1 MLAAAKIQDSA
12 YSHPPLGACG
22 LELPIDHFRLLGVT
36 GNSDAQVVLHTLQ
49 QRLDRPPEQGYT
61 AETLQARAEL
71 LRASAD
77 LLADGPRRAEYE
89 AHLTALVG
97 RGHSLV
103 PALDLPYALE
113 TGGLL
118 LLLEAGQPLECFEL
132 ASRALQP
139 PNAPVLGSGREGD
152 LTLLAGTACLA
163 AAAAIHQQRRYELAA
178 TTLHQGGQLLQR
190 MGKLPALLQE
200 INAELLR
207 LRPYRV
213 LDLLSRELAAR
224 EERQLGLEL
233 LEQLVQERGGLE
245 GEADPSLPAEQFG
258 PFFNQIR
265 AFLTVQEQVDLFSRW
280 ASKSPQATLLASRA
294 LTASG
299 FAQRKPERIQAARK
313 LLESGS
319 QRAVEPSL
327 ACLYLLLGQVATGQ
341 RLFAEAADG
350 RLKSWAEQQS
360 GDPLAQLCA
369 YCRDW
374 LEREV
379 LSGYRDLEA
388 DPDLEAYFADR
399 DVQTWVM
406 RLERSMAANPG
417 PRPGSPAASRDDR
430 QQQNPFADWTPSG
443 EATVAVGPAMVAG
456 DYVFTGQPLD
466 DGSALASGRSVASG
480 RSEASGSPDSQGRWR
495 AGIAR
500 AGRSLPGL
508 GWRLRGLAI
517 AVAGAG
523 LLIGVVLAL
532 RSRGPLP
539 PAPQPPAPVKPK
551 LAAPVTPVPAE
562 PLPATPKLAPS
573 PQAALPLQGADP
585 KEAQIQTLLQAWLA
599 AKAALLAGGTPRQP
613 LESLVRAPLVLRLQ
627 AERQRDLAAG
637 TSQEIT
643 AQVEELQIT
652 ERQAGRIVARVRL
665 SYSERRLDAS
675 GKDLAA
681 ASRLRLTN
689 SYVFG
694 RDPDGIW
701 RLVGFRPTN

>member
-1 MLAAAKIQDSA
+1 
-12 YSHPPLGACG
+12 

-36 GNSDAQVVLHTLQ
+36 GSSDAQVVLHTLQ
-49 QRLDRPPEQGYT
+49 QRLDRPPEEGYT

-97 RGHSLV
+97 RGASLV

-118 LLLEAGQPLECFEL
+118 LLLEASQPLECFEL

-152 LTLLAGTACLA
+152 LTLLAGMACLA

-178 TTLHQGGQLLQR
+178 TTLQQGGQLLQR

-200 INAELLR
+200 ISAELLR

-341 RLFAEAADG
+341 SLFAEAADG

-406 RLERSMAANPG
+406 RLERSVAASG
-417 PRPGSPAASRDDR
+417 GHRPGSPAAANRDDR

-443 EATVAVGPAMVAG
+443 EATVAVGPAIAG
-456 DYVFTGQPLD
+456 DDYSFTGQPPEA
-466 DGSALASGRSVASG
+466 GPALASGPSA
-480 RSEASGSPDSQGRWR
+480 ASGSPDSQGRWR

-539 PAPQPPAPVKPK
+539 LAPQPPAPVKPK
-551 LAAPVTPVPAE
+551 LAAPVTPVPAD
-562 PLPATPKLAPS
+562 PVPTAPKLAPS

-599 AKAALLAGGTPRQP
+599 AKAALLAGGTPPQP
-613 LESLVRAPLVLRLQ
+613 LESLVRAPLLQQLQ
-627 AERQRDLAAG
+627 AERQENLAAG

-665 SYSERRLDAS
+665 SYSARQLDAS
-675 GKDLAA
+675 GKQLAVA
-681 ASRLRLTN
+681 NGLQLTN

-694 RDPDGIW
+694 RDQDGIW

>member
-1 MLAAAKIQDSA
+1 M
-12 YSHPPLGACG
+12 
-22 LELPIDHFRLLGVT
+22 
-36 GNSDAQVVLHTLQ
+36 
-49 QRLDRPPEQGYT
+49 
-61 AETLQARAEL
+61 
-71 LRASAD
+71 
-77 LLADGPRRAEYE
+77 
-89 AHLTALVG
+89 
-97 RGHSLV
+97 
-103 PALDLPYALE
+103 
-113 TGGLL
+113 
-118 LLLEAGQPLECFEL
+118 
-132 ASRALQP
+132 
-139 PNAPVLGSGREGD
+139 
-152 LTLLAGTACLA
+152 ACLA

-178 TTLHQGGQLLQR
+178 TTLQQGGQLLQR
-190 MGKLPALLQE
+190 MGKLPALVQE
-200 INAELLR
+200 ISAELLR

-258 PFFNQIR
+258 PFFSQIR
-265 AFLTVQEQVDLFSRW
+265 SFLTVQEQVDLFSRW

-313 LLESGS
+313 LLESGR

-341 RLFAEAADG
+341 RLFADAADG
-350 RLKSWAEQQS
+350 RLRSWAEQQS

-406 RLERSMAANPG
+406 RLERSVAASGG
-417 PRPGSPAASRDDR
+417 PRPGSPAAANRENR

-443 EATVAVGPAMVAG
+443 EATVAVGPPIAG
-456 DYVFTGQPLD
+456 DDYSFTGQPLEA
-466 DGSALASGRSVASG
+466 GPALASVEG
-480 RSEASGSPDSQGRWR
+480 
-495 AGIAR
+495 

-551 LAAPVTPVPAE
+551 LAAPVAPVPAD
-562 PLPATPKLAPS
+562 PVPTAPKLAPA

-585 KEAQIQTLLQAWLA
+585 NEAQIQTLLQAWLA
-599 AKAALLAGGTPRQP
+599 AKAALLAGGTPPQP
-613 LESLVRAPLVLRLQ
+613 LESLVKAPLLQQLQ
-627 AERQRDLAAG
+627 AERQENLAAG

-643 AQVEELQIT
+643 AKVEELEIT

-665 SYSERRLDAS
+665 SYSARQLDAS
-675 GKDLAA
+675 GKQLAV
-681 ASRLRLTN
+681 ASGLQLTN
-689 SYVFG
+689 RYVFG
-694 RDPDGIW
+694 RDQDGIW

>member
-1 MLAAAKIQDSA
+1 MLAAAKIQYSD

-36 GNSDAQVVLHTLQ
+36 GSSDAQVVLHTLQ
-49 QRLDRPPEQGYT
+49 QRLDRPPEEGYT

-97 RGHSLV
+97 RGASLV

-118 LLLEAGQPLECFEL
+118 LLLEASQPLECFEL

-152 LTLLAGTACLA
+152 LTLLAGMACLA

-178 TTLHQGGQLLQR
+178 TTLQQGGQLLQR

-200 INAELLR
+200 ISAELLR

-341 RLFAEAADG
+341 SLFAEAADG

-406 RLERSMAANPG
+406 RLERSVAASG
-417 PRPGSPAASRDDR
+417 GHRPGSPAAANRDDR

-443 EATVAVGPAMVAG
+443 EATVAVGPAIAG
-456 DYVFTGQPLD
+456 DDYSFTGQPPEA
-466 DGSALASGRSVASG
+466 GPALASGPSA
-480 RSEASGSPDSQGRWR
+480 ASGSPDSQGRWR

-539 PAPQPPAPVKPK
+539 LAPQPPAPVKPK
-551 LAAPVTPVPAE
+551 LAAPVTPVPAD
-562 PLPATPKLAPS
+562 PVPTAPKLAPS

-599 AKAALLAGGTPRQP
+599 AKAALLAGGTPPQP
-613 LESLVRAPLVLRLQ
+613 LESLVRAPLLQQLQ
-627 AERQRDLAAG
+627 AERQENLAAG

-665 SYSERRLDAS
+665 SYSARQLDAS
-675 GKDLAA
+675 GKQLAVA
-681 ASRLRLTN
+681 NGLQLTN

-694 RDPDGIW
+694 RDQDGIW